1 MKMATAVGVLMLLW
15 IDNSVCMLIAARSF
29 VMLAP
34 IMLVP
39 IMLVSIMLVSIM
51 LAVLRM
57 LTRPCVLLASVK
69 LNAHAL
75 SAREAKPR
83 LRDEQE
89 ECDELDER
97 RMHGDWQR
105 VGSVL

>member
-15 IDNSVCMLIAARSF
+15 IDNSVCMLIAARSVVMF
-29 VMLAP
+29 VP
-34 IMLVP
+34 
-39 IMLVSIMLVSIM
+39 IMLVSIM

-57 LTRPCVLLASVK
+57 LTRPCMLLASVK

>member
-1 MKMATAVGVLMLLW
+1 V
-15 IDNSVCMLIAARSF
+15 
-29 VMLAP
+29 
-34 IMLVP
+34 
-39 IMLVSIMLVSIM
+39 
-51 LAVLRM
+51 
-57 LTRPCVLLASVK
+57 LASVK

-89 ECDELDER
+89 ECDEFNER

>member
-1 MKMATAVGVLMLLW
+1 MKMAAAVRMVMLLW
-15 IDNSVCMLIAARSF
+15 IDNSVCMLIGARSF
-29 VMLAP
+29 VMF
-34 IMLVP
+34 VP
-39 IMLVSIMLVSIM
+39 IML
-51 LAVLRM
+51 AVRRM
-57 LTRPCVLLASVK
+57 LTRPCMLLASVK

-89 ECDELDER
+89 ECDEFNER

>member
-1 MKMATAVGVLMLLW
+1 MKMATAVGVLMLQW
-15 IDNSVCMLIAARSF
+15 IDESVCMLIAARSF

-39 IMLVSIMLVSIM
+39 IML
-51 LAVLRM
+51 AVRRM
-57 LTRPCVLLASVK
+57 LTRPCMLLASVK

-89 ECDELDER
+89 ECDEFNER